1 MPRHPISRPTRP
13 ASRHAGRRAAFA
25 LSLAAT
31 LALAACGGGGGDDD
45 DHGHE
50 HTRIDTAGRLA
61 IAESG
66 SPTLRLHDLDSAS
79 VVASFLLANAPS
91 AVYASPGGRYAL
103 ALQRTQDTTQVVD
116 GGIWQEDHGDHDHD
130 YKEAPRQLT
139 MRIDGPQPTH
149 YDDRAGQA
157 AVFMD
162 GRAATAQNASALL
175 FTDAS
180 IGAGNVLATLPLA
193 APMHGFAEPNGE
205 HLVTSA
211 LVAGATS
218 PTQVEI
224 YRRQGTGYSFVQ
236 RLDALCPG
244 MHGSY
249 TQGTTTIA
257 GCSDGVMLV
266 KPAASGF
273 AATRVATPS
282 GVSTIAGH
290 PQLARF
296 IGIGNSGTPSTTR
309 FYDIDPATNQATPI
323 AIAGWTEGRLR
334 RAHGF
339 DRAGRTLFVLD
350 DQGTLYALR
359 RGSSG
364 WTTSATLAGAVPA
377 MPAAAPFPA
386 FAANGARDEVYLG
399 DPAGRQLLVVDSAQ
413 LAVKQR
419 VPLGF
424 APSYLAWLGI
434 AR

>member
-1 MPRHPISRPTRP
+1 MPP
-13 ASRHAGRRAAFA
+13 ASRSVRFA
-25 LSLAAT
+25 LTLAAA

-45 DHGHE
+45 GHGHA
-50 HTRIDTAGRLA
+50 HTDIDTAGRLA
-61 IAESG
+61 IAEAG
-66 SPTLRLHDLDSAS
+66 SPSLRLHDLDSAS
-79 VVASFLLANAPS
+79 VVASFNLANSPS

-103 ALQRTQDTTQVVD
+103 ALQRTQDTTQIVD

-130 YKEAPRQLT
+130 YKEAPRLLS

-157 AVFMD
+157 ALFMD
-162 GRAATAQNASALL
+162 GRATAAQNASAHL
-175 FTDAS
+175 FNDAS
-180 IGAGNVLATLPLA
+180 IGSAQLLATLPLA

-218 PTQVEI
+218 PTQIEI
-224 YRRQGTGYSFVQ
+224 YRRQGQAFGFVQ

-257 GCSDGVMLV
+257 GCSDGVLLV
-266 KPAASGF
+266 QPAAGGNF
-273 AATRVATPS
+273 AGTRVGTAS

-290 PQLARF
+290 PKLARF
-296 IGIGNSGTPSTTR
+296 VGIGNSGSPSTTR
-309 FYDIDPATNQATPI
+309 FYDVDPATNTATPI
-323 AIAGWTEGRLR
+323 TIAGWGEGRLR

-339 DRAGRTLFVLD
+339 DRSGRTLFVLD
-350 DQGTLYALR
+350 DLGTLYALR
-359 RGSSG
+359 HGAGG

-399 DPAGRQLLVVDSAQ
+399 DPNGRQLLVVDSAQ
-413 LAVKQR
+413 LTVKQR
-419 VPLGF
+419 VALGF

>member
-1 MPRHPISRPTRP
+1 MPP
-13 ASRHAGRRAAFA
+13 ASRSVRFA
-25 LSLAAT
+25 LTLAAA

-45 DHGHE
+45 GHAHE
-50 HTRIDTAGRLA
+50 HTDIDTAGRLA
-61 IAESG
+61 IAEAG
-66 SPTLRLHDLDSAS
+66 SPSLRLHDLDSAS
-79 VVASFLLANAPS
+79 VVASFNLANSPS

-103 ALQRTQDTTQVVD
+103 ALQRTQDTTQIAD

-130 YKEAPRQLT
+130 YKEAPKLLT

-157 AVFMD
+157 ALFMD
-162 GRAATAQNASALL
+162 GRAAAAQNASAHLL
-175 FTDAS
+175 TDAS
-180 IGAGNVLATLPLA
+180 IGSAQVLATLPLT

-218 PTQVEI
+218 PTQIEI
-224 YRRQGTGYSFVQ
+224 YRRQGQAFGFVQ

-257 GCSDGVMLV
+257 GCNDGALLV
-266 KPAASGF
+266 RPAAGGNF
-273 AATRVATPS
+273 AGTHVSTAS

-290 PQLARF
+290 PKLARF
-296 IGIGNSGTPSTTR
+296 VGIGNSGSPSTTR
-309 FYDIDPATNQATPI
+309 FYDIDPATNTATPI
-323 AIAGWTEGRLR
+323 TIAGWSEGRLR

-339 DRAGRTLFVLD
+339 DRSGRTLFVLD
-350 DQGTLYALR
+350 DLGTLYALR
-359 RGSSG
+359 HGAGG
-364 WTTSATLAGAVPA
+364 WTTSATLPGAVPA

-399 DPAGRQLLVVDSAQ
+399 DPNGRQLLVVDSAQ
-413 LAVKQR
+413 LTVKQR
-419 VPLGF
+419 VALGF

>member
-1 MPRHPISRPTRP
+1 MPSHAASRPTR
-13 ASRHAGRRAAFA
+13 FA
-25 LSLAAT
+25 LGLAAA

-45 DHGHE
+45 DHAHE
-50 HTRIDTAGRLA
+50 HHDIDTAGRLA

-79 VVASFLLANAPS
+79 VVASFNLANSPS

-103 ALQRTQDTTQVVD
+103 ALQRTQDTTQIVD

-130 YKEAPRQLT
+130 YKQEPRLLT
-139 MRIDGPQPTH
+139 LRLDGPQPTH

-157 AVFMD
+157 ALFMD
-162 GRAATAQNASALL
+162 GRAASAQNASALL
-175 FTDAS
+175 LTDAG
-180 IGAGNVLATLPLA
+180 IGAGQVAATLALT

-211 LVAGATS
+211 LVAGATA

-224 YRRQGTGYSFVQ
+224 YRRQGSAYSFVQ

-249 TQGTTTIA
+249 TQGQTTVA
-257 GCSDGVMLV
+257 GCSDGALLV
-266 KPAASGF
+266 RPAAGGNF
-273 AATRVATPS
+273 GATRVTAPS
-282 GVSTIAGH
+282 GISTIAGH
-290 PQLARF
+290 PAMARF
-296 IGIGNSGTPSTTR
+296 VGIGNSGTPSTTR
-309 FYDIDPATNQATPI
+309 FYDIDPATHAATAI
-323 AIAGWTEGRLR
+323 AIAGWGEGRLR

-350 DQGTLYALR
+350 DLGTLYALQY
-359 RGSSG
+359 
-364 WTTSATLAGAVPA
+364 SAGAWATRATVPGAVPS

-386 FAANGARDEVYLG
+386 FAANGARDEVYLS
-399 DPAGRQLLVVDSAQ
+399 DPNGRQLLVLDTAQ
-413 LAVKQR
+413 LQVKQR
-419 VPLGF
+419 VALGF
-424 APSYLAWLGI
+424 APSYLTWLGI